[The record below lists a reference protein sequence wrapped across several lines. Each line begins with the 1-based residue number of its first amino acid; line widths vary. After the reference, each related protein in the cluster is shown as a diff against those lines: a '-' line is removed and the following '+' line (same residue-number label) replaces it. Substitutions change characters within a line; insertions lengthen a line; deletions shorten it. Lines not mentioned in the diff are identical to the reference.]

1 MKRLI
6 SYFIVSIMALM
17 LTACGFHL
25 RGTNDDKIEIKE
37 MAVSAGDKYGPF
49 VKELKERLT
58 AAGVKIYDTAEYK
71 LTVSEKWDDRTL
83 SFANDIRGTEIA
95 KILTLE
101 YQIYGTGGLLLI
113 DDSLEARGEY
123 ISDSNNIVADELQ
136 SDQIDKRIR
145 ADAVNL
151 LLERLQAVSAEQ
163 LDTLQ
168 KAAEEQVR
176 LKAEAEKAQQKAL
189 EERRKSLLNSIPL
202 DEIEKFNER

>member
-71 LTVSEKWDDRTL
+71 LVVSEKWDSRTL
-83 SFANDIRGTEIA
+83 SFANDIRGTEIV
-95 KILTLE
+95 KILTLDYE
-101 YQIYGTGGLLLI
+101 IYGTGGLLLI
-113 DDSLEARGEY
+113 QDSLEARGEY

-189 EERRKSLLNSIPL
+189 EERRKSLLHSIPL